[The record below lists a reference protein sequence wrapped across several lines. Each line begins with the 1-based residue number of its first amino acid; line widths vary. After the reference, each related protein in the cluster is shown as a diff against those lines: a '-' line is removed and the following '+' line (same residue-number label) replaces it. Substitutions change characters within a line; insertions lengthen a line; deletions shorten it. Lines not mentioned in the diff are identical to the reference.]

1 MPMQIQSLVRR
12 TVTPSRLLCLPDGV
26 RSSSSPTN
34 SISKVL
40 NPHHGAWSWS
50 KDVRMSV
57 PLSHVY
63 GRVLTSD
70 QKWCTLRTRVG
81 ARIAVGTAESALPAS
96 ARYTQLRAKRND
108 AFVTQSSL
116 PQVHP
121 AICTAHNASSAHGL
135 QCTKSHTLG
144 PDPGIRHP
152 PCPNTGTPPAT
163 ITYRHLHDTLSHR
176 TRAFDSARG

>member
-26 RSSSSPTN
+26 RSSPSPTN

-96 ARYTQLRAKRND
+96 ARYTQLRAKRNED
-108 AFVTQSSL
+108 FVTQSSL
-116 PQVHP
+116 PQVHSAARHACDACSSLCEVRAP
-121 AICTAHNASSAHGL
+121 APVAH
-135 QCTKSHTLG
+135 SHSRQLRVAVVLSRRNVWLG
-144 PDPGIRHP
+144 QR
-152 PCPNTGTPPAT
+152 
-163 ITYRHLHDTLSHR
+163 S
-176 TRAFDSARG
+176 

>member
-26 RSSSSPTN
+26 RSSPSPTN

-70 QKWCTLRTRVG
+70 QKCCTLRTRVG
-81 ARIAVGTAESALPAS
+81 AGIAVGTAESALPAS

-116 PQVHP
+116 PQVHSANRKNLLTFGHVAVTATFRPSIQKP
-121 AICTAHNASSAHGL
+121 ARRSRKEQRSVSECT
-135 QCTKSHTLG
+135 
-144 PDPGIRHP
+144 
-152 PCPNTGTPPAT
+152 
-163 ITYRHLHDTLSHR
+163 R
-176 TRAFDSARG
+176 T

>member
-1 MPMQIQSLVRR
+1 MQIKSLMRR
-12 TVTPSRLLCLPDGV
+12 TVMPSRLLCLPDGV
-26 RSSSSPTN
+26 RSSPSPTN

-70 QKWCTLRTRVG
+70 QKWCTLQTRVG

-96 ARYTQLRAKRND
+96 ARYTQFTHERNE
-108 AFVTQSSL
+108 AFVTRLSL
-116 PQVHP
+116 PRVHP
-121 AICTAHNASSAHGL
+121 PGNHVARVHSESEV
-135 QCTKSHTLG
+135 HTL
-144 PDPGIRHP
+144 
-152 PCPNTGTPPAT
+152 
-163 ITYRHLHDTLSHR
+163 
-176 TRAFDSARG
+176 